1 MRARHVP
8 RTKKEVKR
16 EYEWARE
23 GNGTHPTAWIEAE
36 DRGHPE
42 VRGAGIKEDPELLR
56 GVPMLMFPK

>member
-1 MRARHVP
+1 MP

-16 EYEWARE
+16 EYGMGKGGKWYS
-23 GNGTHPTAWIEAE
+23 PQP
-36 DRGHPE
+36 DRGRRQRTPE